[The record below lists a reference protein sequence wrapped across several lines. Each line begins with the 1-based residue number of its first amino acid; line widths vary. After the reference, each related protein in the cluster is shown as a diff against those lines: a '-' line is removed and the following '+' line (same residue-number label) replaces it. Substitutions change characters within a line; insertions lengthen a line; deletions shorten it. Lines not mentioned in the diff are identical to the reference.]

1 MARTRPIRSMRLA
14 VAITVMAVLLITLP
28 GTSPAVSAQQSERC
42 FPETGFCIS
51 GPIRAYW
58 ERNGGLAVFG
68 YPISNQQIENVE
80 GTWSGPVQWFERDRL
95 EDHGGAEGV
104 LAGRLGARYL
114 ELQGRPW
121 VRGTETPPARP
132 TGPCRYF
139 EITGYSICNLSF
151 RIYWEQNGGLER
163 FGYPIT
169 PAFEEQ
175 VEGRTYTVQ
184 YFERRRMEYH
194 PELAGTPY
202 EVLLGLLGRD
212 ILYGNLASL
221 AEYTSADGAWSVTY
235 PVALLHPED
244 LGDGLVI
251 FLTGDRKSFAAIHS
265 FDDQRNMYGNT
276 GEELRNSARDALL
289 RIYGQPHRDEEI
301 VWSWGQG
308 ARWQTGFT
316 FTSPNGAQGAA
327 MYEQRDR
334 PRVNGFLYAAP
345 PDDGD
350 LAARLQAVGQSF
362 RLNGQP

>member
-1 MARTRPIRSMRLA
+1 MAPTIPTGFARLA
-14 VAITVMAVLLITLP
+14 VVMMLLGVMLVFSP
-28 GTSPAVSAQQSERC
+28 GSVPAVTAQQSERC
-42 FPETGFCIS
+42 FLETGFCIG

-68 YPISNQQIENVE
+68 YPISNQQIETVE

-95 EDHGGAEGV
+95 EDHGAQGV
-104 LAGRLGARYL
+104 MAGRLGARYL

-121 VRGTETPPARP
+121 VRGTETPPARAG
-132 TGPCRYF
+132 GPCRYF
-139 EITGYSICNLSF
+139 ETTGYNICNLYF

-175 VEGRTYTVQ
+175 VEGKTYTVQ

-212 ILYGNLASL
+212 ILNATAASQ

-235 PVALLHPED
+235 PAALLHPED

-251 FLTGDRKSFAAIHS
+251 FLTEDRKSFAAIHS

-289 RIYGQPHRDEEI
+289 RIYGQPHHDEEI

-316 FTSPNGAQGAA
+316 FRSPNGAQGAA

-345 PDDGD
+345 PGD
-350 LAARLQAVGQSF
+350 AELAARLQAVGRSF
-362 RLNGQP
+362 RVNGQP